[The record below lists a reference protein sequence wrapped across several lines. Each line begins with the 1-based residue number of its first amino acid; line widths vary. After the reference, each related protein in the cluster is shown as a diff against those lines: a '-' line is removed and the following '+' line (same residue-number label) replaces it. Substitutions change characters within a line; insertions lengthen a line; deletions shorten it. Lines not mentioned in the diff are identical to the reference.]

1 MQDQGIEW
9 VRIVERKHT
18 PLFVGFI
25 VAGLRKELIKEATQ
39 VEHDFKNFKKIGLD
53 LYFDR
58 TEMKNL
64 TSKIMQKTKENGINY
79 LRQHADRCYSQCER
93 LLKTSREIS
102 AADRYGEL
110 SNRELAH
117 LFSEYSKEAE
127 KLGSYLTTVIA
138 CQNALEPIFDENL
151 RNALEKRGKKD
162 LFDEYKSALSIPSKD
177 NLFVQNMKELISFAS
192 EIEGSE
198 KLRNLFGLPDNEVI
212 RKLPEIDPSF
222 WKQMQSYVS
231 QFGWMKPQYYR
242 GEPYSEM
249 DVILRLKTILTDDCT
264 KKKQEMSQEKTQRS
278 ARLARIMTELGS
290 TNLTELVEIMRD
302 YLHLRTYRL
311 EVFLIANE
319 YARQL
324 LEEIARRLGATYDDI
339 IFLTQTEI
347 LQSLG
352 KDETP
357 KLTVMKG
364 RKEGFA
370 IIMIGGKVSIYEGP
384 SYEKLAKKEAEA
396 KIIKEK
402 IEGRVASIGKAQG
415 PAKLVLVTDDI
426 YSVNKGDIIVATMT
440 TPNFIPAIEK
450 CSAIVTDEGGIL
462 CHAAIVSREFGIPC
476 IIGTGDAT
484 KKINNDDIIEVDA
497 SREVGIVNI
506 VHRR

>member
-1 MQDQGIEW
+1 MQDQEIEW

-25 VAGLRKELIKEATQ
+25 VAGLRKDLIKEATQ
-39 VEHDFKNFKKIGLD
+39 VEHDFRNFKKIDLD

-58 TEMKNL
+58 TEMKSL
-64 TSKIMQKTKENGINY
+64 TSKIMQKTKENGIDY
-79 LRQHADRCYSQCER
+79 LRQHADRCYSQCEK

-102 AADRYGEL
+102 AADRYKEL

-117 LFSEYSKEAE
+117 LFFRYSGEAE

-138 CQNALEPIFDENL
+138 CQNAFEPIFDENL
-151 RNALEKRGKKD
+151 RSALEKREKKD
-162 LFDEYKSALSIPSKD
+162 LFDEYKSALSIASKE
-177 NLFVQNMKELISFAS
+177 NLFVQNMKELISLAS
-192 EIEGSE
+192 EIEKSE

-212 RKLPEIDPSF
+212 KKLPEIDPSF

-242 GEPYSEM
+242 GEPYSEI

-264 KKKQEMSQEKTQRS
+264 KKKHEMGQEKTQRN
-278 ARLARIMTELGS
+278 ARLARIMAEMGS
-290 TNLTELVEIMRD
+290 TDLTELVEIMRD

-311 EVFLIANE
+311 EVFFIANE

-324 LEEIARRLGATYDDI
+324 LEEIARRLNATYDDI

-347 LQSLG
+347 LQSLE
-352 KDETP
+352 KDEAP

-370 IIMIGGKVSIYEGP
+370 IIMIGGEVSIYEGP

-396 KIIKEK
+396 KTIKK
-402 IEGRVASIGKAQG
+402 IEGRVASIGRAQG
-415 PAKLVLVTDDI
+415 SAKLVLVTDDI
-426 YSVNKGDIIVATMT
+426 YNVNKGDIIVATMT

-484 KKINNDDIIEVDA
+484 KKINNNDTIEVNA
-497 SREVGIVNI
+497 SGEVGIVNI
-506 VHRR
+506 MRRR